1 MEKDFR
7 MLSLALFLNAEIAD
21 GLVKIAR
28 EKFNEI
34 ASVFG
39 YSEADKSTFENGA
52 HNVLTIY

>member
-1 MEKDFR
+1 

-39 YSEADKSTFENGA
+39 YSEADKSTLKTERITCSRYINR
-52 HNVLTIY
+52 